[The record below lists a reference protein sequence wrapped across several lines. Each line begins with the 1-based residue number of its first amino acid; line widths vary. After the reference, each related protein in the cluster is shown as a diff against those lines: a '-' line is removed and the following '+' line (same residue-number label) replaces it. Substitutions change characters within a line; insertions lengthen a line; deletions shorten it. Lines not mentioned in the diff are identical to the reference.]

1 MVRNVIRWRPL
12 IQRWQPEL
20 EHLQGLEGEALVMA
34 VIAQESQG
42 FADPHGI
49 VGMERDRAGS
59 VGLMQVIAGVSGRP
73 SGDRLLD
80 PALNTLWGMRILNSV
95 IDQEDGNL
103 RVALGRYNCGA
114 REKVMSDGCGSRGGL
129 HYADRVIEHFYP
141 VFLAWL
147 KRPPTEAIEQR
158 LEELGAVPEAVRS
171 CGTQAD

>member
-59 VGLMQVIAGVSGRP
+59 VGLMQVVAGVSGRP

-80 PALNTLWGMRILNSV
+80 PALNTLWGMRILNGA
-95 IDQEDGNL
+95 IEIAEGEWRL
-103 RVALGRYNCGA
+103 GVATFNCWPP
-114 REKVMSDGCGSRGGL
+114 EKVLADGCGSRGGL

-141 VFLAWL
+141 VFLA
-147 KRPPTEAIEQR
+147 R
-158 LEELGAVPEAVRS
+158 L
-171 CGTQAD
+171 Q

>member
-20 EHLQGLEGEALVMA
+20 EHLQGPEGEALVMA

-73 SGDRLLD
+73 STELLLE
-80 PALNTLWGMRILNSV
+80 PALNTLWGMRILNGA
-95 IDQEDGNL
+95 IEIAEGEWRL
-103 RVALGRYNCGA
+103 GVAMFNCGSP
-114 REKVMSDGCGSRGGL
+114 EKVLADGCGSRGGL

-141 VFLAWL
+141 VFLDRISA
-147 KRPPTEAIEQR
+147 
-158 LEELGAVPEAVRS
+158 AVRS